1 MSDSIPAA
9 KPPLGAAVYLG
20 ISKTRLYWLINN
32 DPDFPCPI
40 RFTKRCVLFPTASLD
55 EYLRVKQAQEAAL

>member
-9 KPPLGAAVYLG
+9 QAATRCRSISWDFKNQAVLAYKQRPRFPL
-20 ISKTRLYWLINN
+20 S
-32 DPDFPCPI
+32 I